1 VRAQGRTG
9 FTLVEIMIVV
19 TIIGML
25 AAVAIPAFTK
35 ARGKAQTNA
44 CINNLRL
51 LNGAKDQWA
60 IENFKSDFDRVT
72 VLDVAPYIKG
82 GAPSCPARGGYNFTT
97 VRMNATCSIM
107 GHMLK

>member
-1 VRAQGRTG
+1 MRARGRTG

-25 AAVAIPAFTK
+25 AAISIPAFTR
-35 ARGKAQTNA
+35 ARRTAQTNA

-60 IENFKSDFDRVT
+60 IENFKSDFDMVMIN
-72 VLDVAPYIKG
+72 DVAPYIKG
-82 GAPSCPARGGYNFTT
+82 GAPSCPALGNYMFTT
-97 VRMNATCSIM
+97 VRMNALCSVM